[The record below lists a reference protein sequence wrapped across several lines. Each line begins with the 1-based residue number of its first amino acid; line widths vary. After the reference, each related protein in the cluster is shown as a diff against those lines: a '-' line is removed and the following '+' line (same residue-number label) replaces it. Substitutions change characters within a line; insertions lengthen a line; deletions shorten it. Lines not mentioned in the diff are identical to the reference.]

1 MQDGRELARLSNLKT
16 SMEATM
22 EQLRIYR
29 ALVVNSEGKQGFVQ
43 FVARSISDVELAVT
57 ADPNGYEI
65 LSLELMG
72 SVGKEMNGIRTI
84 DATEFRREYEQA
96 VGGYRGVELFP
107 AE

>member
-1 MQDGRELARLSNLKT
+1 
-16 SMEATM
+16 M

-29 ALVVNSEGKQGFVQ
+29 ALVVNSEGRQGFVQ
-43 FVARSISDVELAVT
+43 FVARNISDVELTVT

-72 SVGKEMNGIRTI
+72 AVGKAMNGIRTV